1 MGIDKSFLNKQKK
14 KCKITTI
21 YYLIES
27 YLIARICSTILH
39 YRLRNGSNPIK
50 TRTLI
55 AQTEFY
61 MHASAICYL
70 YDRICAI
77 RV

>member
-1 MGIDKSFLNKQKK
+1 MGIDKRFLNKQKK

-27 YLIARICSTILH
+27 YLIARICSAILH

-50 TRTLI
+50 ICTLI

-61 MHASAICYL
+61 MHAFAICYIH
-70 YDRICAI
+70 DRIWAT